1 MVILPSVSR
10 GGSAAPRDS
19 ASNVMRENTKHMQ
32 QCCSHI
38 LPTFLQNFL
47 YLLLFLWTYV
57 FSGSVTH
64 SHTDPTGPIQDF
76 RVLLRS
82 LRASDAHFQV
92 HHNSTSVFCEPTAY
106 MMCQPQPHMAQK
118 NPSNRENRT
127 LCQLAHEP
135 PQRSKSRN
143 LEASVPGS
151 QGPGIYRT
159 HVGHMWK
166 RTGRLQV
173 LSPISL
179 RVASL
184 ILEIWYLQLSEIGS
198 AVRSSP
204 SRQVKPSPTLI

>member
-106 MMCQPQPHMAQK
+106 MMCQPQPHVAQK
-118 NPSNRENRT
+118 KIQVTEKIEHYANSLTSHHNDRKVGIWRH
-127 LCQLAHEP
+127 LYQVA
-135 PQRSKSRN
+135 R
-143 LEASVPGS
+143 V
-151 QGPGIYRT
+151 QGFT
-159 HVGHMWK
+159 GHMLATCE
-166 RTGRLQV
+166 RGQV
-173 LSPISL
+173 DCKF
-179 RVASL
+179 
-184 ILEIWYLQLSEIGS
+184 
-198 AVRSSP
+198 
-204 SRQVKPSPTLI
+204 SRQSLFGWLAWFWRFDIYSLAK